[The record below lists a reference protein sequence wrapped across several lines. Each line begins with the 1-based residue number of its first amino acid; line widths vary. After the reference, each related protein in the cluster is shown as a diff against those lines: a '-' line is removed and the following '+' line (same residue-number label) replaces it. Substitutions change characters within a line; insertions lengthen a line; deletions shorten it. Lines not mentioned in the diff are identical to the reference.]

1 MKRRARIGQNG
12 KCRGRWY
19 DKRCVGAGVLDG
31 PHDRRIWFFGIIF
44 SGSGAG
50 AKTILLRNERGN
62 LTRTCGMQSR
72 SHTEHSA
79 PGGEGTGGSFRCF
92 CLLLSLLTKVGRAG
106 ARNSPRADTPRAL
119 VPLRST
125 ALVVRPYKKYTGQ
138 GDITP
143 PCKSIS
149 HASLSGYTPAS

>member
-19 DKRCVGAGVLDG
+19 DKRCVGADAHIG
-31 PHDRRIWFFGIIF
+31 PHDRRIWFFGVIF

-72 SHTEHSA
+72 SHIEHSA

-106 ARNSPRADTPRAL
+106 ARNIPIIKRRANALLFMSIKLRNVLSRPFPPRRRWRCAARPAASAPR
-119 VPLRST
+119 RRE
-125 ALVVRPYKKYTGQ
+125 RP
-138 GDITP
+138 
-143 PCKSIS
+143 S
-149 HASLSGYTPAS
+149 

>member
-31 PHDRRIWFFGIIF
+31 PHDRRIWFFGVIF

-106 ARNSPRADTPRAL
+106 ARNIFFRHSGIQILEISLITLRWVLLMTLRHML
-119 VPLRST
+119 HYPL
-125 ALVVRPYKKYTGQ
+125 
-138 GDITP
+138 
-143 PCKSIS
+143 
-149 HASLSGYTPAS
+149 